1 MKKIDDISRYRKMV
15 LFAMFDMPTN
25 TKGDI
30 KKYTK
35 FRKKLIEMGFI
46 MFQFSIYVR
55 FCNGLATAQKY
66 ERKIKETAPV
76 KGSIRVLKVTE
87 TQYKNM
93 IIIENYRQKPEEKI
107 EKQTQTVIVF

>member
-1 MKKIDDISRYRKMV
+1 MV
-15 LFAMFDMPTN
+15 LFAMFDMPTD

-35 FRKKLIEMGFI
+35 FRKKLLEMGFI

-55 FCNGLATAQKY
+55 FCNSLENAQKC
-66 ERKIKETAPV
+66 ERKIKENSPT

-87 TQYKNM
+87 AQYKNM
-93 IIIENYRQKPEEKI
+93 IIIENYREKPEKKV
-107 EKQTQTVIVF
+107 EKQTQTVLVF

>member
-1 MKKIDDISRYRKMV
+1 MV
-15 LFAMFDMPTN
+15 LFAMFDMPTD

-35 FRKKLIEMGFI
+35 FRKKLLEMGFI

-55 FCNGLATAQKY
+55 FCNSLENAQKY
-66 ERKIKETAPV
+66 ERKIKENSPT

-87 TQYKNM
+87 AQYKNM
-93 IIIENYRQKPEEKI
+93 IIIENYREKPYI
-107 EKQTQTVIVF
+107 ADVIPTLLQIKMPDLP